1 MLLLISQRSI
11 LDGDINFTTGLT
23 TMLTALTLV
32 DLLGQL
38 LLTPFRSLTNLNT
51 AQRLLLTAQMTGIS
65 SLELMKSSSVLANYL
80 PVVHSL
86 FTLRHSTI
94 QEQVDN
100 HQVFITT
107 LVQVN
112 ILLTTA
118 GLVSLHGTLTL
129 INIQMIL
136 SMVGTYLLTV
146 FSVCSRL

>member
-1 MLLLISQRSI
+1 
-11 LDGDINFTTGLT
+11 
-23 TMLTALTLV
+23 
-32 DLLGQL
+32 
-38 LLTPFRSLTNLNT
+38 
-51 AQRLLLTAQMTGIS
+51 MTGTS

-146 FSVCSRL
+146 FSDCSRL